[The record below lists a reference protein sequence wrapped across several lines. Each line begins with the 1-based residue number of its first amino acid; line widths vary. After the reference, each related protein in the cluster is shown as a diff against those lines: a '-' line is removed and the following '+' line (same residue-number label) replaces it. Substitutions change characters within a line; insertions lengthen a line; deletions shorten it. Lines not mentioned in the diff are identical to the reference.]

1 MTRRHFIA
9 ATAALLAGG
18 ACTSDSP
25 SSVSLMAAGSLNHAL
40 ENGLAKQQSEAP
52 LEIEAHGSVT
62 VARLVAEGRRNPDI
76 VSLADAA
83 LFDGPLHPAW
93 HVEFAT
99 NALVLAYNPDTAA
112 GRRLAEAGPADWY
125 EPLLRSEV
133 RLGRTDPDLDPLGYR
148 TLFALDLAGRY
159 YELPDLSARL
169 LDPRQIYPET
179 ALISQFEVGAIDAAF
194 AYRSM
199 ATARGY
205 AFVELPPQ
213 INLSSPAHARNWYER
228 ATYRLPD
235 GKVVRGG
242 PISYASTIR
251 HLRPEVRAV
260 FRRQCRGP
268 YLTAFGFSVPDDYP
282 RVYGDAPAPVSS
294 AF

>member
-1 MTRRHFIA
+1 MTRRQFIA

-18 ACTSDSP
+18 ACTNG
-25 SSVSLMAAGSLNHAL
+25 SSGAVSLMAAGSLYHAF
-40 ENGLAKQQSEAP
+40 ENGLAKQLSDLSP
-52 LEIEAHGSVT
+52 EIEAHGSVA
-62 VARLVAEGRRNPDI
+62 VARLVAEGKRDPDI

-83 LFDGPLHPAW
+83 LFDGPLHPTW

-112 GRRLAEAGPADWY
+112 GRRLAEAGPEAWY

-148 TLFALDLAGRY
+148 TLFALDLASRY
-159 YELPDLSARL
+159 YEIPDLSPRVL
-169 LDPRQIYPET
+169 EPRQIYPET

-194 AYRSM
+194 TYRSM

-205 AFVELPPQ
+205 AFVEFPRE
-213 INLSSPAHARNWYER
+213 INLSSPAHARNWYEQ
-228 ATYRLPD
+228 ASYRLPD
-235 GKVVRGG
+235 GKVVRGA

-251 HLRPEVRAV
+251 HLRPEVQTV
-260 FRRQCRGP
+260 FRRQCRGA

-282 RVYGDAPAPVSS
+282 RIHGDAPAPISS
-294 AF
+294 AL

>member
-1 MTRRHFIA
+1 
-9 ATAALLAGG
+9 
-18 ACTSDSP
+18 
-25 SSVSLMAAGSLNHAL
+25 MAAGSLNHAF
-40 ENGLAKQQSEAP
+40 ENGLTTDESDAG

-62 VARLVAEGRRNPDI
+62 VARLVAEGKRNPDI
-76 VSLADAA
+76 VALADAA
-83 LFDGPLHPAW
+83 LFDGPLHPTW

-112 GRRLAEAGPADWY
+112 GRRLASAGPDDWY
-125 EPLLRSEV
+125 QPLLRTTL

-148 TLFALDLAGRY
+148 TLFALDLASRY
-159 YELPDLSARL
+159 HGVPGLSERL
-169 LDPRQIYPET
+169 LTAEQIYPET

-213 INLSSPAHARNWYER
+213 INLSDPAFHRNWYQNT
-228 ATYRLPD
+228 TYRLPD

-242 PISYASTIR
+242 VISYASTIR
-251 HLRPEVRAV
+251 HSRPEVRAL
-260 FRRQCRGP
+260 FRRQCRGA

-282 RVYGDAPAPVSS
+282 RLHGDVPARIASS
-294 AF
+294 L